1 MDAQLAAVA
10 TLVAHTR
17 SWRAHRTGR
26 PGFRALTAFRHSR
39 DVFIDSPVGLVIPGH
54 ENYQPRSVRRW
65 LDYFPRFRARDL
77 RIGVVGGVIR
87 DEQLSDRAQMATFS
101 PFAFTAVDLRGR
113 GTAWVAERVPTVG
126 KAREQG
132 LWAIRFRRVEDASLS
147 PARSVTEATAT
158 LTAAIRACYEFAEG
172 ERALRQWQPFFAEAL
187 EVLAGT
193 IPHSGDVLPVKGY
206 REDAL
211 RLTAA
216 AHTAW
221 VLGDIMSWTD
231 HQPTSSRARVVHRAL
246 TAELYAAL
254 IEAVIASVNEGLA
267 S

>member
-17 SWRAHRTGR
+17 SWRAHKTGR
-26 PGFRALTAFRHSR
+26 PGFRALSAFRYSR
-39 DVFIDSPVGLVIPGH
+39 DVFIDSPVGLVIPGR

-65 LDYFPRFRARDL
+65 LDYFPRVRARDL
-77 RIGVVGGVIR
+77 RIGVVGGSIR
-87 DEQLSDRAQMATFS
+87 DAQLADRAQMATFS

-132 LWAIRFRRVEDASLS
+132 LWAIRFRRVEDVALP
-147 PARSVTEATAT
+147 PARSVQEATQA
-158 LTAAIRACYEFAEG
+158 LAAAMTAAHEFAAG
-172 ERALRQWQPFFAEAL
+172 ERELRQWQPFFEEAL
-187 EVLAGT
+187 DVLSGT
-193 IPHSGDVLPVKGY
+193 TPHSGDILPARGY

-216 AHTAW
+216 ARTAW

-231 HQPTSSRARVVHRAL
+231 HHPKSAEAKAVHRAL
-246 TAELYAAL
+246 TAELYACL